1 MKLNITAILTLDQVR
16 EVVDALD
23 PDVPAI
29 VSVFAG
35 RIADTGRDPVP
46 LMSEAA
52 AICAAK
58 PKAELLWASPRE
70 LLNIFQAEECGCH
83 IITVTPEHPEEAVD
97 GRQAARRALA
107 RHREDVLQRRRRGG
121 IQAVIVTRT
130 PFRVTLGGG
139 GTDLPSYY
147 SQHGGFIFAM
157 GLDKYMY
164 VIVNRPTVGAKLRL
178 HYSQSEVVDHVS
190 ELRHELAREAL
201 RAHGVEHSF
210 EVGSI
215 ADLPAG
221 TGLGSSSCYLVGL
234 LNALHH
240 DRRDYVPLQ
249 ALAEEA
255 CHIELDILE
264 QPIGKQ
270 DQYMAAYG
278 GLTVLEIA
286 KDGTVAV
293 RQLRPSSSDIAEFVA
308 HTHIYYT
315 GSQRDARE
323 VLHDQNVAMQKKDSV
338 DHARVADSLH
348 RIKDL
353 GYRILDVD
361 RDARTTTSGASCSTS
376 TGRTRRSS
384 PARSRCSKVD
394 EIYDEVRERFGVLG
408 GKIIGAG
415 GGGFLMLYCASHH
428 AQLERS
434 WSSSGM
440 PRMHY
445 TIEPEGTKVVAQ
457 MGPGFLSPRRRW
469 RCRRAR
475 DARSRSGSS
484 AAASP
489 ESRWRRISTKTS
501 TSWRRA
507 RASAACAARSSRT
520 ASRSTPPARTSCSA
534 RTRKC

>member
-1 MKLNITAILTLDQVR
+1 V
-16 EVVDALD
+16 
-23 PDVPAI
+23 
-29 VSVFAG
+29 
-35 RIADTGRDPVP
+35 
-46 LMSEAA
+46 
-52 AICAAK
+52 
-58 PKAELLWASPRE
+58 
-70 LLNIFQAEECGCH
+70 
-83 IITVTPEHPEEAVD
+83 II
-97 GRQAARRALA
+97 
-107 RHREDVLQRRRRGG
+107 
-121 IQAVIVTRT
+121 TRT

-164 VIVNRPTVGAKLRL
+164 VVVNRPVVGHKVRL

-201 RAHGVEHSF
+201 RKHEIETTF

-255 CHIELDILE
+255 CHIELDILK

-270 DQYMAAYG
+270 DQYMATYG

-286 KDGTVAV
+286 KDGKVEV
-293 RQLRPSSSDIAEFVA
+293 KQLRPSSGDIAELVA

-323 VLHDQNVAMQKKDSV
+323 VLSDQNVAMQKKDSAS
-338 DHARVADSLH
+338 HAQVSDSLH
-348 RIKDL
+348 HIKDL
-353 GYRILDVD
+353 GYRILDAIQESNFD
-361 RDARTTTSGASCSTS
+361 RWGELLHEHWQHKKKLS
-376 TGRTRRSS
+376 
-384 PARSRCSKVD
+384 SKVSLSSVD
-394 EIYDEVRERFGVLG
+394 QIYEEVRERYGVLG

-415 GGGFLMLYCASHH
+415 GGGFLMLYSTGDHSK
-428 AQLERS
+428 LERFMAERS
-434 WSSSGM
+434 M

-445 TIEPEGTKVVAQ
+445 TVEPEGTKVVAQ
-457 MGPGFLSPRRRW
+457 MGHGFLTSQH
-469 RCRRAR
+469 
-475 DARSRSGSS
+475 SL
-484 AAASP
+484 AAAP
-489 ESRWRRISTKTS
+489 ENS
-501 TSWRRA
+501 
-507 RASAACAARSSRT
+507 
-520 ASRSTPPARTSCSA
+520 
-534 RTRKC
+534 

>member
-1 MKLNITAILTLDQVR
+1 M
-16 EVVDALD
+16 
-23 PDVPAI
+23 
-29 VSVFAG
+29 
-35 RIADTGRDPVP
+35 
-46 LMSEAA
+46 
-52 AICAAK
+52 
-58 PKAELLWASPRE
+58 
-70 LLNIFQAEECGCH
+70 
-83 IITVTPEHPEEAVD
+83 
-97 GRQAARRALA
+97 
-107 RHREDVLQRRRRGG
+107 
-121 IQAVIVTRT
+121 IVTRT

-164 VIVNRPTVGAKLRL
+164 VMVNRPTVGSKIRL
-178 HYSQSEVVDHVS
+178 HYSQSEVVDDVA

-201 RAHGVEHSF
+201 RAHGVRYGF

-255 CHIELDILE
+255 CHIELDILA

-278 GLTVLEIA
+278 GLTVLDIA
-286 KDGTVAV
+286 RDGAVAV
-293 RQLRPSSSDIAEFVA
+293 RQLTPSSSDIAEFVA

-315 GSQRDARE
+315 GAQRDARE
-323 VLHDQNVAMQKKDSV
+323 VLHDQNFAMQQKSGA
-338 DHARVADSLH
+338 DHTRVEDSLS

-353 GYRILDVD
+353 GYSILEAIESSNYD
-361 RDARTTTSGASCSTS
+361 RWGELLNEHWQSKKKLSGKISL
-376 TGRTRRSS
+376 RQ
-384 PARSRCSKVD
+384 VD
-394 EIYDEVRERFGVLG
+394 EIYEEVRARFNVLG

-428 AQLERS
+428 AELERFMES
-434 WSSSGM
+434 RGM

-457 MGPGFLSPRRRW
+457 MGHGFLSPH
-469 RCRRAR
+469 
-475 DARSRSGSS
+475 RSLAMQESS
-484 AAASP
+484 
-489 ESRWRRISTKTS
+489 
-501 TSWRRA
+501 
-507 RASAACAARSSRT
+507 
-520 ASRSTPPARTSCSA
+520 
-534 RTRKC
+534 